1 MATTAHVP
9 RIFVLAGTNG
19 AGKSSIGGAT
29 LRARGAQY
37 FNPDEAAAR
46 IRAAQPH
53 LSATQANSAAWH
65 EGKRLLQHAIAH
77 GMDYNF
83 ETTLGG
89 RSFATLLKDAAARG
103 IEVRIWYV
111 GLASPEHHLARV
123 KARVRKGGHD
133 IPEADI
139 RRRFDQSRLQLIEL
153 LPHLSELRLYDNTAE
168 ADPHQGKAPRPQP
181 VLHWR
186 RTAADGH
193 GEVLV
198 PALRDLAG
206 TPEWAKPVVAAA
218 LKLSVN
224 GEAVHVQPTAVAGK
238 APAASRKAANGG
250 KTKSATPPK
259 SARTT
264 AREAVSPAER
274 TGKSRTMGK
283 AAGKTPRKA

>member
-1 MATTAHVP
+1 MAKTAHVP
-9 RIFVLAGTNG
+9 RLFVLAGTNG

-29 LRARGAQY
+29 IRAHGGQY

-46 IRAAQPH
+46 IREAQPH

-89 RSFATLLKDAAARG
+89 KSFSNLLKAAAAQG
-103 IEVRIWYV
+103 FEVRIWYV

-123 KARVRKGGHD
+123 KARVKKGGHD

-153 LPHLSELRLYDNTAE
+153 LPHVAELRVYDNSDE
-168 ADPHQGKAPRPQP
+168 ADPHQGKAPCPRL

-186 RTAADGH
+186 QTASQSGQRQAA
-193 GEVLV
+193 VLV
-198 PALRDLAG
+198 PATPQALAD
-206 TPEWAKPVVAAA
+206 TPEWAKPVVMTA
-218 LKLSVN
+218 LKQVS
-224 GEAVHVQPTAVAGK
+224 TSAVAATTP
-238 APAASRKAANGG
+238 APAKV
-250 KTKSATPPK
+250 KTKRQPK
-259 SARTT
+259 
-264 AREAVSPAER
+264 P
-274 TGKSRTMGK
+274 
-283 AAGKTPRKA
+283 